1 MHYYSSRCFAVE
13 TGEVCRAISSHS
25 TGHRSALYWAA
36 STVLRPPHHSYAE
49 KRVGPRRNI
58 LHIRMKHPEDNR
70 IRFFFQARSQKGSRS
85 HEFCKP
91 DRNTNPWKERSTEI
105 KKIQKK
111 TSIPGRRENCVRV
124 CTFVGKRISAIA
136 RTIPR

>member
-58 LHIRMKHPEDNR
+58 LHIRMKHPETTEYVS
-70 IRFFFQARSQKGSRS
+70 FFKHVVKKEAG